1 MVHIAFVIDPIETL
15 NLKKDSTLAMMRA
28 AQQRDWQISVLEQ
41 SGLVWDGERVIALTR
56 NFRLEE
62 GFAETLDPAQAR
74 AQWFQCGEEET
85 HVLGEIDVVMMR
97 KDPPFDM
104 NYIYSTYLL
113 ERGQSEGALVVN
125 NPRSL
130 RDCNEKFFATAFAN
144 YQPPSLVS
152 SRKDLLLAFHREHG
166 DVIFKKLD
174 GMGGMSIFRAGEND
188 PNVQVIVETLT
199 DNGTRQIMAQR
210 YIPQISDG
218 DKRILLIDGE
228 PLPYALAR
236 VPASGETRGNLAA
249 GGTGRGRPLSLRD
262 REIAEAIGPEL
273 RARGLTFV
281 GIDVI
286 GDYLTE
292 INITCPTCVRE
303 LDTFFGLDISST
315 LLDAIEQKLT

>member
-152 SRKDLLLAFHREHG
+152 CRKDLLLAFHREHG

-174 GMGGMSIFRAGEND
+174 GMGGMSIFRADEND

-249 GGTGRGRPLSLRD
+249 GGTGIGRPLSLRD

-315 LLDAIEQKLT
+315 LLDEIEPKLT